1 MKAALSDLPELIVD
15 SAATEDLKQGRVIQS
30 DSTVHSGLLNLVS
43 ENGQFIGI
51 GEATTDGRI
60 LPKRLM
66 NTAR

>member
-1 MKAALSDLPELIVD
+1 MDPTARRALWDLILR
-15 SAATEDLKQGRVIQS
+15 LKQGRVIQN
-30 DSTVHSGLLNLVS
+30 DSPVHTGLFNLVS

-51 GEATTDGRI
+51 GEATNDGRI